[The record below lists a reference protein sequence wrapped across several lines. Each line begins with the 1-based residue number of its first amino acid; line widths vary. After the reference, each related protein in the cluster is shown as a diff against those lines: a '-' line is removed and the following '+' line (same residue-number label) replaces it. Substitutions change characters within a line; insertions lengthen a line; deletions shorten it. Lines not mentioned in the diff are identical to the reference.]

1 MPKYYCKNC
10 CSFKTITI
18 TSKQLP
24 DISKYKMMKAFKEG
38 TIPSLGLAFPL
49 TPTVYKRIIKHDGCK
64 ILYCTENRLPRELY
78 IDRDNSTEI
87 SCGEEPCPKYKPVH
101 VKS

>member
-1 MPKYYCKNC
+1 
-10 CSFKTITI
+10 
-18 TSKQLP
+18 
-24 DISKYKMMKAFKEG
+24 MMKAFKEG